1 MQLTF
6 NQNAGP
12 PKQLIKI
19 AFLTELPNQIHL
31 LSTHLNISLM
41 LIYFCLH
48 LIVALM
54 EQLVTFLMF
63 YSFPLHTFQT
73 LINFVVSKRE
83 IDCPILQRMI
93 QVFLYRGA
101 SLFGYLNIETQKTI
115 SFKLSIIDGENVLPS
130 MRIVNYVSNYIFP
143 CIT

>member
-41 LIYFCLH
+41 VIYFCLH

-83 IDCPILQRMI
+83 IDCQILQRMI